1 MDFPSAPLPTS
12 GLSHA
17 EVLERLAQLKVDDKQ
32 WEEGKVFG
40 LVYDAGKA
48 HHELLRDAMAL
59 FEAEN
64 GLNVLAFPS
73 IGQMSDDL
81 VRITATLLGADDPRS
96 GGEVA
101 GFLTSGGTESLLQAS
116 VVARDHARARGIDR
130 PTIVCAT
137 SAHAA
142 FTKAAG
148 LFDIEVIR
156 VPVGEDYRVDLA
168 AMEAAIDE
176 RTAMLVASAVSYPQ
190 GVIDDVTAIAAL
202 AESKGLLC
210 HVDGCMGGYFL
221 PFLTELGHCQVP
233 FDFTV
238 SGVTSMSADLH
249 KYGYASKGAS
259 VVLYRTPALARHQVF
274 MTEDWLGG
282 FYASTT
288 MAGTKPAGPIAAA
301 WASVMHLGHDGLLKL
316 TSDTYAAARKI
327 INAVVAHPKLQL
339 RGEPAMSVFAFG
351 AEDEAELDIFAVSE
365 VLSRSGWHVDRQRHP
380 DSLHLTVHAGSVK
393 ATDAFLDDLHAA
405 IEEVGTRRTEDRS
418 TTYAT
423 GD

>member
-1 MDFPSAPLPTS
+1 MTAYNYPPLTTRDMD
-12 GLSHA
+12 
-17 EVLERLAQLKVDDKQ
+17 D
-32 WEEGKVFG
+32 
-40 LVYDAGKA
+40 
-48 HHELLRDAMAL
+48 
-59 FEAEN
+59 
-64 GLNVLAFPS
+64 
-73 IGQMSDDL
+73 I
-81 VRITATLLGADDPRS
+81 I
-96 GGEVA
+96 
-101 GFLTSGGTESLLQAS
+101 
-116 VVARDHARARGIDR
+116 
-130 PTIVCAT
+130 
-137 SAHAA
+137 AA

-301 WASVMHLGHDGLLKL
+301 WASVMHLGHDGLLQL
-316 TSDTYAAARKI
+316 TSDTYAAAHKI

-351 AEDEAELDIFAVSE
+351 AKDEAELDIFAVSE

-393 ATDAFLDDLHAA
+393 ATDAFLDDLHGA
-405 IEEVGTRRTEDRS
+405 IEEVGSRRTEDRS

>member
-1 MDFPSAPLPTS
+1 MDFPSAPLPPS
-12 GLSHA
+12 GLSHD
-17 EVLERLAQLKVDDKQ
+17 EVLERLTQLKVDDKR

-40 LVYDAGKA
+40 LVYDAGEA

-73 IGQMSDDL
+73 IGQMSHDL

-96 GGEVA
+96 GGAVT

-116 VVARDHARARGIDR
+116 VVARDHARARGIER

-148 LFDIEVIR
+148 LFDIEIIR
-156 VPVGEDYRVDLA
+156 VPVGEDYRVDLS

-202 AESKGLLC
+202 AESNDLLC
-210 HVDGCMGGYFL
+210 HIDGCMGGYFL

-238 SGVTSMSADLH
+238 PGVTSMSADLH

-259 VVLYRTPALARHQVF
+259 VVLYRNSQLARHQVF

-301 WASVMHLGHDGLLKL
+301 WASVMHLGHDGLLRL
-316 TSDTYAAARKI
+316 TSETYEAARSI
-327 INAVVAHPKLQL
+327 IDAVIAHPKLQL

-351 AEDEAELDIFAVSE
+351 AEDETELDIFAVSE
-365 VLSRSGWHVDRQRHP
+365 VLSRRGWHVDRQRHP

-393 ATDAFLDDLHAA
+393 ATDAFLADLHAA
-405 IEEVGTRRTEDRS
+405 IDEVGTKRTEDRS